1 MFGGSRLL
9 QHPQLGGCFPQLLLG
24 PRQLLVHGCQL
35 LRQRCFPG
43 GQDGDVFGA
52 YAGALAHGAQP
63 QLLQGALLPPADHLQ
78 LQALVLGL
86 SLEQLTLQA
95 TQGLEG
101 GAGKASAVLVGGGVH
116 VLGSRA

>member
-1 MFGGSRLL
+1 
-9 QHPQLGGCFPQLLLG
+9 
-24 PRQLLVHGCQL
+24 
-35 LRQRCFPG
+35 
-43 GQDGDVFGA
+43 
-52 YAGALAHGAQP
+52 
-63 QLLQGALLPPADHLQ
+63 
-78 LQALVLGL
+78 L